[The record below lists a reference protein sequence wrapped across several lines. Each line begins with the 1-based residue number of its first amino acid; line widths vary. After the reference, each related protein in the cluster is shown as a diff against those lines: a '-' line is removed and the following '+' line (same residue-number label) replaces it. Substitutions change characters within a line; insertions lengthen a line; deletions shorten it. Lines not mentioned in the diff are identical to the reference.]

1 MCLFQFWFPQ
11 CVCPAV
17 GLLGLGED
25 SWESLGHKEIKP
37 VHPKGN
43 QPWIFIGRTDAEAE
57 APILWPPDMKSWLI
71 GKDPMLGKVER
82 TRRRRTEDE
91 VVGWHHWFN
100 APELKQTPGS
110 SEGQGSLAGC
120 SPWGRKESDI
130 TEWLNWTVLYFE
142 HSLALLFFEI
152 AMKTDLFQSCGHCWN
167 FQIFWHTE
175 CSTLRIWN
183 SSAGI
188 PSPPLALFV
197 AMLPKAHLTSHSNM
211 PGSRSVT
218 TPS

>member
-1 MCLFQFWFPQ
+1 MLSNC
-11 CVCPAV
+11 
-17 GLLGLGED
+17 GDGED

-120 SPWGRKESDI
+120 SPWGRKESDM
-130 TEWLNWTVLYFE
+130 TERLNSHNVTTLWDSKYCIIRLIFWFWFWLSCNLI
-142 HSLALLFFEI
+142 HNN
-152 AMKTDLFQSCGHCWN
+152 LFQSIKPSWPSSLN
-167 FQIFWHTE
+167 E
-175 CSTLRIWN
+175 CCCQTIQSYQWTARTDL
-183 SSAGI
+183 
-188 PSPPLALFV
+188 L
-197 AMLPKAHLTSHSNM
+197 
-211 PGSRSVT
+211 
-218 TPS
+218 